1 MTRILL
7 NDFAG
12 HAFTLDLA
20 ESLEQVGFEPLY
32 AYCSTNLAPHA
43 HFDSARVEV
52 AAVRSGDTFDKY
64 RPMQRMIAEAR
75 YGLGSVR
82 LLRRRRPD
90 TLIANNMPLLSLALL
105 WAGSRMT
112 RAEFVIWLQDIQS
125 GLAAGVLGSG
135 SPLARAAQRLEAFLL
150 RRGDRVVVISDELA
164 EELER
169 LGVDHSRI
177 AVMENWPALASIP
190 QRPKVNEWSKKNGL
204 GDRPVV
210 LYSGTL
216 AKKHSPELLLRLA
229 DEMPDVHVVVISEG
243 AGVLWLLHELAK
255 NPRENLLVL
264 PYADFRDLPDVL
276 ASADVLVALLNT
288 DASLYSVPSKVLSY
302 LCAGRPIVA
311 SMPEDNAAARLTAER
326 AEAGLVT
333 APGDPGE
340 FVIAVRKLLDDPELA
355 ASYGRNGRAFAEA
368 NFGREEIA
376 RRFIAAAGLPAPA
389 FGERTV
395 AHTAPVASP
404 ALVTA
409 E

>member
-20 ESLEQVGFEPLY
+20 EALEEAGLDTLY

-43 HFDSARVEV
+43 DFDSATVEV
-52 AAVRSGDTFDKY
+52 AAVRSGETFDKY
-64 RPMQRMIAEAR
+64 RPMQRIASEAR
-75 YGLGSVR
+75 YGFGSLK

-90 TLIANNMPLLSLALL
+90 TLIANNMPLLSLAVL
-105 WAGSRMT
+105 WAGARMT
-112 RAEFVIWLQDIQS
+112 RTEFVIWLQDIQS

-135 SPLARAAQRLEAFLL
+135 SPLARVARRLERFML

-164 EELER
+164 AEIRR
-169 LGVDHSRI
+169 LGVPAERI
-177 AVMENWPALASIP
+177 AIMENWPALAALP
-190 QRPKVNEWSKKNGL
+190 ERPKVNEWSTKNNL

-229 DEMPDVHVVVISEG
+229 DELPNVQVVVISEG

-276 ASADVLVALLNT
+276 ASADVLIALLNSE
-288 DASLYSVPSKVLSY
+288 ASAYSVPSKVLSY

-311 SMPEDNAAARLTAER
+311 SMPADNAAARLTAER

-340 FVIAVRKLLDDPELA
+340 FVTAVQKLLDDPELA
-355 ASYGRNGRAFAEA
+355 ATFGRNGRAFAEA
-368 NFGREEIA
+368 NYHRHEIA
-376 RRFIAAAGLPAPA
+376 RRFIGAAGLPVPA
-389 FGERTV
+389 
-395 AHTAPVASP
+395 APV
-404 ALVTA
+404 TA
-409 E
+409 TAAPVPVAGS